1 MKSLLVLFLLIPS
14 LSLGETMHLCKKV
27 IGKEVIGIG
36 NMNLSQK
43 AIEKEWGDETF
54 ILKKE
59 GDKVNFTNSK
69 FLPIDELQ
77 VVGIND
83 EKFFSASDYDGA
95 RFIRFSNNNLTFSQV
110 SLRGDMVTL
119 LIALCEKIK

>member
-1 MKSLLVLFLLIPS
+1 MKKLLTLLLLIPS
-14 LSLGETMHLCKKV
+14 LSFSETMHLCTKV
-27 IGKEVIGIG
+27 IGKEFIGIS
-36 NMNLSQK
+36 NMSLPEK
-43 AIEKEWGDETF
+43 AIQGEWGDEKF
-54 ILKKE
+54 ILKKD

-110 SLRGDMVTL
+110 SLRGDMITF